1 MGTADRLQGNQIPQ
15 ANANVTVTLAPPG
28 QTPIVDQTARDAAG
42 AAQADVD
49 AHEATTHNTDT
60 TARTNAATAQAAA
73 EAAQTEID
81 DHEANHPS
89 GGGGGG
95 STVERLLITMPA
107 STYQHRIGTAL
118 YFGTGEAVWTAAY
131 PAGHTLD
138 SMTAAFKTGVVQRD
152 TDFTTEIGPPCTEA
166 IATQLWG
173 YAPGGTIDEYRVDL
187 TAGGI
192 VLAYPSV
199 TTLPANQRDG
209 WFVRLT
215 LVS

>member
-1 MGTADRLQGNQIPQ
+1 MATDLIEIRQSNSRHQTITLTETPTDVAGDVRVRGTADRLQGSEIPQ
-15 ANANVTVTLAPPG
+15 ANANVTVTLAPG

-89 GGGGGG
+89 GGGAGG
-95 STVERLLITMPA
+95 SSVERVLLTMPV
-107 STYQHRIGTAL
+107 SSYQHRVAGAL
-118 YFGTGEAVWTAAY
+118 YFGAGESIWTAAY
-131 PAGHTLD
+131 PSGHTLT
-138 SMTAAFKTGVVQRD
+138 SMSAAFKTGVVQRD
-152 TDFTTEIGPPCTEA
+152 TDFTSELGPPCTEA

-173 YAPGGTIDEYRVDL
+173 YAPGGSPRPIP
-187 TAGGI
+187 G
-192 VLAYPSV
+192 
-199 TTLPANQRDG
+199 
-209 WFVRLT
+209 
-215 LVS
+215 